1 MLEMLIKVLLALT
14 VVGFVGYP
22 LVRGLQSPAEEEPE
36 ISEELEELYRRK
48 ESTYSALKE
57 LEFDY
62 KTGKLSEGDF
72 QELDARYRSDAL
84 DILEALESTE
94 RGVPPAAARRRGGPT
109 KRPRPEPVQ
118 SALAAGECADC
129 GRLNPEDARF
139 CASCGAAL
147 EDVGAVAAGAQ
158 DSVDENEVAAAPAC
172 HECGREV
179 EPEHRFCAGCGAE
192 VGS

>member
-1 MLEMLIKVLLALT
+1 MLIKVLLALT

-22 LVRGLQSPAEEEPE
+22 LVRGLQASVDDEPE

-72 QELDARYRSDAL
+72 QELDARYRGDAL
-84 DILEALESTE
+84 DILEALDLTE
-94 RGVPPAAARRRGGPT
+94 RGAPATAPRRRGGAK
-109 KRPRPEPVQ
+109 KRPRPE
-118 SALAAGECADC
+118 SAQPALQAGECAAC
-129 GRLNPEDARF
+129 GRLNPENARF
-139 CASCGAAL
+139 CASCGVTL
-147 EDVGAVAAGAQ
+147 EDMGAVADGEAH
-158 DSVDENEVAAAPAC
+158 SVDENEDDDALAC

-179 EPEHRFCAGCGAE
+179 EPGHRFCAGCGAE